1 MATEKTTP
9 PRWRSTNVPAALLVC
24 LLLGLAGS
32 GYYLRHAPLW
42 VVNGLEVPVVVEI
55 DGARRE
61 VGPGERSSSWTST
74 GMHRARVLTREGAVI
89 DEGAFWMEE
98 AGSNA
103 LHVYNVLGAAPVYV
117 ETVEY
122 ARRTDDR
129 REKEPKV
136 EFLGGRPF
144 ASRYGVD
151 YVFEA
156 PPSSLSTKSSSGNLL
171 KTHADVAPGGWRSTA
186 GYLSANQQ
194 PDVAA
199 GLARAV
205 SRAQRGD
212 LAARAAAL
220 HFTEAVGGQVAG
232 AALAAAWRDEM
243 PKDEDAHR
251 SHQSYM
257 LRLGRTAEVI
267 DEYRAWYAAGDKG
280 PEAASLLA
288 RVLPPSEAHV
298 VLDEAL
304 GRHPDAPPL
313 LLRKALI
320 EVFELRHAEADV
332 LFKRAEASPSYVY
345 FVEEHAIALV
355 ALGRVKEAAERLSRA
370 AEKSFAE
377 KQNDLVLAVTY
388 ARVAE
393 LAPAEAPVPAWTY
406 VDRLAATPNGA
417 WTGLWARSLLGKAP
431 MASMDDRDTADMVRI
446 HHEAGE
452 SAAKAW
458 SACASAGP
466 TALQRIDATV
476 AILLG
481 TELARAGDMDMAERL
496 LSPRREL
503 QVPWRAL
510 VDHVITGAEN
520 PALGRLPP
528 EHRAAIDLVRA
539 RALQAAGQPADVLLE
554 SAARRD
560 VLRGVVTRAMASW
573 PPVKPVARAVEPAG
587 KAAR

>member
-1 MATEKTTP
+1 MATEKTSPSSRRATI
-9 PRWRSTNVPAALLVC
+9 VPVVMLVC
-24 LLLGLAGS
+24 VLLGLAAG

-42 VVNGLEVPVVVEI
+42 VVNGLDLPVVVEI

-61 VGPGERSSSWTST
+61 IGPGERSSSWTST
-74 GMHRARVLTREGAVI
+74 GMHRVRVLTREGAVI

-103 LHVYNVLGAAPVYV
+103 LHVVNVLGAAPVYV

-122 ARRTDDR
+122 TRRTDERTD
-129 REKEPKV
+129 KERKI

-144 ASRYGVD
+144 ASRYDVD

-156 PPSSLSTKSSSGNLL
+156 PPQSLSTKSYSGNLL

-186 GYLSANQQ
+186 GYFSANQQ

-199 GLARAV
+199 SLARAV
-205 SRAQRGD
+205 SRAQPGD
-212 LAARAAAL
+212 PTARAAAR
-220 HFTEAVGGQVAG
+220 HFTEAMGGEVAG
-232 AALAAAWRDEM
+232 AALAAAWRNEM
-243 PKDEDAHR
+243 PRDEEVHR
-251 SHQSYM
+251 GYQNTM
-257 LRLGRTAEVI
+257 MRLDRTAEVI
-267 DEYRAWYAAGDKG
+267 DEYRTLYAAGDKG
-280 PEAASLLA
+280 PEATSLLA
-288 RVLPPSEAHV
+288 RVLPPSEARG

-304 GRHPDAPPL
+304 GRHPEAPL
-313 LLRKALI
+313 LLLYKGLI
-320 EVFELRHAEADV
+320 ETFELRHAEADV
-332 LFKRAEASPSYVY
+332 LFTRAEASPSYVY
-345 FVEEHAIALV
+345 FVEEHAVALV
-355 ALGRVKEAAERLSRA
+355 ALGRVKEAAERLSRVT
-370 AEKSFAE
+370 EKSIAE
-377 KQNDLVLAVTY
+377 KQDDLVLAVAY

-406 VDRLAATPNGA
+406 VDRLAAQPNGA
-417 WTGLWARSLLGKAP
+417 WRGLWARSLLGKAP
-431 MASMDDRDTADMVRI
+431 VASMDDRDTADVVHI

-466 TALQRIDATV
+466 EALRRIDATV

-496 LSPRREL
+496 LAPRREL
-503 QVPWRAL
+503 QTPWRAL
-510 VDHVITGAEN
+510 VDHVITGAET
-520 PALGRLPP
+520 PGLGRLSP
-528 EHRAAIDLVRA
+528 EHRAALDFVRA

-560 VLRGVVTRAMASW
+560 VLRGVVTRAMARW
-573 PPVKPVARAVEPAG
+573 PAVKPAVKPVVKAVAP
-587 KAAR
+587 